1 MRAIPMQTKKYEVV
15 TLPGAPLED
24 MAELIEDA
32 YIEANIAG
40 GQIVGVHCFGD
51 DARSTS
57 QRGLFVVV
65 EYPLET
71 SLRRRVTA
79 RSTQ

>member
-1 MRAIPMQTKKYEVV
+1 MRAIPMQTKTYEVV
-15 TLPGAPLED
+15 TVPGAPLEN

-40 GQIVGVHCFGD
+40 GNIVGVHSFGD
-51 DARSTS
+51 DTTS

-65 EYPLET
+65 EYPLEV
-71 SLRRRVTA
+71 SPRRRATV